1 LNQEILMKTLVVSTS
16 LVFALASGAALAADA
31 QQLLKD
37 KACLSCHQLDKK
49 LVGPAYKDVAAKYKT
64 RKDAEAYLA
73 KKIREGSTGVWGPIP
88 MPPNSGVN
96 DEEAKTLAK
105 FVLTGK

>member
-1 LNQEILMKTLVVSTS
+1 MKHIVISAS
-16 LVFALASGAALAADA
+16 LGLALSSGAALAADA

-49 LVGPAYKDVAAKYKT
+49 LVGPAYKDVAAKYKA
-64 RKDAEAYLA
+64 RKDAEAYLT

-88 MPPNSGVN
+88 MPPNGTVS
-96 DEEAKTLAK
+96 DAEAKTLAK
-105 FVLTGK
+105 FVLTVK